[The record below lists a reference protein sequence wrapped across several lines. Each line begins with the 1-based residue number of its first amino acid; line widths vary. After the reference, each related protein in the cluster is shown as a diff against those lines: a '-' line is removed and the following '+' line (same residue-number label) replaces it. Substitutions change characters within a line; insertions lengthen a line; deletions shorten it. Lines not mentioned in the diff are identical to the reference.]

1 MNWNDL
7 AREVHQTAAE
17 KGLWD
22 KPRSFDDIICEC
34 LVHLGRAYEEH
45 RSGRPNYYHLCQP
58 SGEKEHPCEW
68 DLQKPCP
75 LSTGELAC
83 EHRDQKPHGVAVEL
97 GEYVLRI
104 LDYLETTGFDIDRNI
119 SFVHSPD
126 NVPALV
132 SFCTRCL
139 AKARANTTDM
149 GGGNIGVYANILMC
163 IEVTRDWF
171 KQNNIDLE
179 AILHELH
186 ECEKMRAGRRGDGR
200 DG

>member
-7 AREVHQTAAE
+7 AREVHQTAVE

-83 EHRDQKPHGVAVEL
+83 EHRDRQPHGVAVEL
-97 GEYVLRI
+97 GECVLRV
-104 LDYLETTGFDIDRNI
+104 LDYPASKHERMIPFDR
-119 SFVHSPD
+119 
-126 NVPALV
+126 
-132 SFCTRCL
+132 
-139 AKARANTTDM
+139 
-149 GGGNIGVYANILMC
+149 IGVWDDLSTVICDLCGELDEARNCNRMFKSASEDGHLHLC
-163 IEVTRDWF
+163 IEIIFGWATREGLDM
-171 KQNNIDLE
+171 E
-179 AILHELH
+179 SILRELR
-186 ECEKMRAGRRGDGR
+186 ECEKVRAGRRGDGR

>member
-1 MNWNDL
+1 MNWNDFT
-7 AREVHQTAAE
+7 RDVHQTAVE

-22 KPRSFDDIICEC
+22 KPRTFDDIVCEC
-34 LVHLGRAYEEH
+34 LVPLGRAYEEY

-83 EHRDQKPHGVAVEL
+83 EHRDGKPHGVAAEL
-97 GEYVLRI
+97 GGCVLRL
-104 LDYLETTGFDIDRNI
+104 LDYLATTDADNWNI
-119 SFVHSPD
+119 YPVNIGADDPFPSFVVDSTIDLCAARIEERHGEK
-126 NVPALV
+126 NG
-132 SFCTRCL
+132 TR
-139 AKARANTTDM
+139 AMKFF
-149 GGGNIGVYANILMC
+149 IGQILG
-163 IEVTRDWF
+163 WAA
-171 KQNNIDLE
+171 QNNIDME
-179 AILHELH
+179 SILRELH